1 MLTKLIA
8 AAPDPSIVGPGR
20 AAFAV
25 VAVLAVATVLLF
37 LSMTRHIKRVPP
49 TFPDSSR
56 PAPPPGDQP
65 E

>member
-1 MLTKLIA
+1 
-8 AAPDPSIVGPGR
+8 
-20 AAFAV
+20 
-25 VAVLAVATVLLF
+25 VATVLLF